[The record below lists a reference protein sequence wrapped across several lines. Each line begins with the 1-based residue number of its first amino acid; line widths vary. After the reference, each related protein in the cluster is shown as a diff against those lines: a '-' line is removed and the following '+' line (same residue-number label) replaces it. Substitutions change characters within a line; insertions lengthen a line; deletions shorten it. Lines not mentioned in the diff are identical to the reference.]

1 MNMTIKLETGDYV
14 ATLMLNR
21 PQTMN
26 SINSQ
31 LMDELGE
38 ACQALAQ
45 DIQSR
50 VVLVTSSGRSF
61 CSGLDLGL
69 LGEFGRSSDP
79 SELAALIDH
88 WQDVFNALERLPQI
102 TIAVINGPAIGAGV
116 ELLLC
121 CDFRIASTR
130 ALFGMPELKF
140 GLVPDLGGIPRLVR
154 TVGPAWAKEIL
165 MRGRNLNP
173 MEALRMGLV
182 NRVSDPG
189 DLAGTTK
196 KWASQFALL
205 PPMAVRKSKELIR
218 SSFDMDLAESL
229 KLAKEAQLELF
240 ASPEFRAIVEAQAA
254 QHPSEEPVES

>member
-1 MNMTIKLETGDYV
+1 MNKTIKLETGERV

-38 ACQALAQ
+38 ACQVLAA
-45 DIQSR
+45 DDQSR
-50 VVLVTSSGRSF
+50 VVLITSSGRSF

-69 LGEFGRSSDP
+69 LGEIGRSDDS
-79 SELAALIDH
+79 SELAAQIDR
-88 WQDVFNALERLPQI
+88 WQEVFNALERLPQI

-173 MEALRMGLV
+173 MEALRMGLI
-182 NRVSDPG
+182 NRVADPG
-189 DLAGTTK
+189 DLNGTTK
-196 KWASQFALL
+196 KWAGQFASL
-205 PPMAVRKSKELIR
+205 PPAAVRKSKELIR
-218 SSFDMDLAESL
+218 LSFDGDLAASL
-229 KLAKEAQLELF
+229 ALAKAGQLELF
-240 ASPEFRAIVEAQAA
+240 ARPEFRAILESQAA
-254 QHPSEEPVES
+254 PQPGEEAVET